1 MKRHI
6 LFAVLMILAA
16 SLLTAG
22 CLVLGETPE
31 IPPITPDD
39 LVGRWVADYSLYTE
53 VDIHNAKETIV
64 LHSDGTFIQEFQ
76 PGSGA
81 LEQDSGQWRAEEVGK
96 YWTRVYLD
104 DAVYYPQRFLF
115 GGDPASGILAWDNV
129 TNEHVRIT
137 GERGKMILYATRLL
151 LRSQSPC
158 GREYDLVLQ
167 HLPIGDLDAPEY
179 VTFYQECPEE

>member
-64 LHSDGTFIQEFQ
+64 LHSDGTFSQEFQ
-76 PGSGA
+76 AGSKPV
-81 LEQDSGQWRAEEVGK
+81 EENSGMWRAEGVTENR
-96 YWTRVYLD
+96 TRIYLD
-104 DAVYYPQRFLF
+104 DAIYYPQRFLF
-115 GGDPASGILAWDNV
+115 GGDPASGIFAWDNV

-137 GERGKMILYATRLL
+137 GGRGKMIFYARRLL